1 MAPKMAST
9 LIFVFIVSHQPF
21 NRFSSNFHQKS
32 RNIFSTYRNLLQL
45 QYGRKQNGVQ
55 NGIHLDICV
64 YNITLTVQPIFIKF
78 LPNILK
84 YTYNLWE
91 SVIISICQKT
101 KWRPKW
107 LPLDICVCYISSTVQ
122 PIFIKFSPKNLNT
135 FPSYRNLM

>member
-1 MAPKMAST
+1 MAST

-78 LPNILK
+78 LPKILK
-84 YTYNLWE
+84 YIFNSQE
-91 SVIISICQKT
+91 SVIISILQKT
-101 KWRPKW
+101 KWSLKW
-107 LPLDICVCYISSTVQ
+107 LPPTLQIFVLTISLQ
-122 PIFIKFSPKNLNT
+122 PFNRFLSNFHQI
-135 FPSYRNLM
+135 Y